1 MLENIEEV
9 SIDLWSGYKSVAE
22 ELMPNAE
29 IVADRF
35 HVMKKINEELDG
47 QRKKERREIS
57 KIKDKSEKE
66 LKIKAITNSKY
77 VLLKNREDLT
87 ETEKKKLKEVY
98 DNFPKEAIFN
108 CIDI

>member
-47 QRKKERREIS
+47 QRKKERREMALHHCGMIYNM
-57 KIKDKSEKE
+57 
-66 LKIKAITNSKY
+66 T
-77 VLLKNREDLT
+77 KN
-87 ETEKKKLKEVY
+87 
-98 DNFPKEAIFN
+98 FI
-108 CIDI
+108 